1 VSEERR
7 IIFGALR
14 KKNENVR
21 EKKKRASKEGKKTC
35 QNIVSSRNPI
45 PNRFKYDVPWG
56 ESVLSGNKKVV
67 KRNFVQASRAKKE
80 EKQLGATER
89 TPKLHVPLSPF
100 VGFRVKITTLNRAS

>member
-1 VSEERR
+1 
-7 IIFGALR
+7 
-14 KKNENVR
+14 
-21 EKKKRASKEGKKTC
+21 
-35 QNIVSSRNPI
+35 
-45 PNRFKYDVPWG
+45 
-56 ESVLSGNKKVV
+56 VV

>member
-1 VSEERR
+1 VPCCSGLTDLSSLSTTVSEERR

-45 PNRFKYDVPWG
+45 PNRFKYDVP
-56 ESVLSGNKKVV
+56 
-67 KRNFVQASRAKKE
+67 
-80 EKQLGATER
+80 
-89 TPKLHVPLSPF
+89 
-100 VGFRVKITTLNRAS
+100 